1 MNIRMI
7 IKVLGSL
14 LIVEAASMLPSLLVS
29 LIYGQDDFSAFVI
42 TILLLLIFGL
52 IMYSIKASNT
62 NLYTKDG
69 FAIVSLGW
77 ILVSLFGALPFFL
90 SGAIPHFADA
100 FFESVSGFTTTGST
114 ILREVE
120 SLPRGI
126 LFWRSFTHWIG
137 GMGVLVLML
146 AVLPKAGASTF
157 QIMKAESP
165 GPNPDKLVPKIGQ
178 TAKILYGIYL
188 VLTIILIV
196 LLVIAGMP
204 LYDSLIHALGTAGTG
219 GFSNMNRSVG
229 AYNNVYAE
237 VIITVFMFIFGTNF
251 TLHYQ
256 VLKGNWKAMFKDDE
270 FRFYL
275 GTMVAAIILMTIN
288 LTGTIFNSVWES
300 LRHASFQASTIMT
313 TTGFATTDF
322 NLWPSFSKVI
332 LVLLMFIGA
341 SAGSTA
347 GGLKCIRI
355 VLLLKTIKREVIKV
369 IHPKSVYTVKVGGRV
384 LDDSIVSG
392 ATSYFFAYMIIFT
405 VAILIVSL
413 DGFDLTTTFT
423 SVATTIGNVGPGLE
437 MVGPVGSFADYSVL
451 SKIVFSFVML
461 FGRLEILPMLIL
473 FAPSFWKKVNI

>member
-7 IKVLGSL
+7 IKVLGTL

-29 LIYGQDDFSAFVI
+29 LIYGQDDFSAFVV
-42 TILLLLIFGL
+42 TIMLLLVTGL
-52 IMYSIKASNT
+52 IMYSIKAPNT
-62 NLYTKDG
+62 NLYSKDG

-369 IHPKSVYTVKVGGRV
+369 IHPKSVCTVKVGGRV

>member
-126 LFWRSFTHWIG
+126 LFWRSFTHWMG

-146 AVLPKAGASTF
+146 AVLPKAGANTI

-178 TAKILYGIYL
+178 SAKILYGIYL
-188 VLTIILIV
+188 ALTIIIVV
-196 LLVIAGMP
+196 LLVIAGLP
-204 LYDSLIHALGTAGTG
+204 LYDSLIHGLGTAGTG
-219 GFSNMNRSVG
+219 GFSSMNRSVG
-229 AYNNVYAE
+229 AYNNVFAE
-237 VIITVFMFIFGTNF
+237 IIITVFMFIFGTNF
-251 TLHYQ
+251 TLYYQ
-256 VLKGNWKAMFKDDE
+256 ALKGNWKALFKDEE

-275 GTMVAAIILMTIN
+275 GTMAAAIILMTIN

-300 LRHASFQASTIMT
+300 LRHASFQASTIMS
-313 TTGFATTDF
+313 TTGYATTDF

-332 LVLLMFIGA
+332 LVLLMFTGA

-369 IHPKSVYTVKVGGRV
+369 IHPKSVYTVKIGGRA
-384 LDDSIVSG
+384 LDERIVSG
-392 ATSYFFAYMIIFT
+392 VTSYFFTYMIIFT
-405 VAILIVSL
+405 VGMLIVSL
-413 DGFDLTTTFT
+413 DGFDLITTFT
-423 SVATTIGNVGPGLE
+423 SVATTISNVGPGLE
-437 MVGPVGSFADYSVL
+437 VVGPLGSFADYSVL
-451 SKIVFSFVML
+451 SKITFSIIML